1 MNRKQMHNSFLCTA
15 TFALSSFVY
24 AQTGAGS
31 GSVANQQTQTNQQ
44 QSGTQAAGMAGA
56 MTGGS
61 SAADANPQMMKD
73 KMFLRKAAE
82 GGMAEI
88 QLGQLA
94 AQKGSSDDVKQF
106 GQKMVDDHTAL
117 NNDMKPFCDSMGVK
131 PPTKLSKK
139 DQMEYDKLN
148 GMSGDAFDKE
158 YLAYMS
164 KDHHNDVKEF
174 KAEEQTAGDPS
185 LKAAVSKGLGVI
197 QQHTMMVDQ
206 LAKSKGAMVAGQS

>member
-1 MNRKQMHNSFLCTA
+1 MRNQMRISLLCTA
-15 TFALSSFVY
+15 TIALSSFVY
-24 AQTGAGS
+24 AQAGS
-31 GSVANQQTQTNQQ
+31 VQNQQTQPNQQ
-44 QSGTQAAGMAGA
+44 QPGTQGAGMAGA
-56 MTGGS
+56 MTGS
-61 SAADANPQMMKD
+61 SGTNDVSPQMMKD

-94 AQKGSSDDVKQF
+94 AQKGGSDEVKQF

-158 YLAYMS
+158 YLSYMS
-164 KDHHNDVKEF
+164 KDHHNDVKDF
-174 KAEEQTAGDPS
+174 KAEQMSAGDEN
-185 LKAAVSKGLGVI
+185 LKAAVGKGLQVV